1 MGPSSPA
8 ESGRGARRSGLFLTF
23 AALALASCSDGGGKD
38 DRAEIYLQRFFGECG
53 AQYGGATDVS
63 KVEGECGIV
72 TAMINKFNAGNPDVH
87 VSSNVVAWPGYPQLS
102 AQMAARDP
110 PDLVTM
116 HTGMISDY
124 AAEGLLE
131 PVEPYL
137 AEAGIAPS
145 ALTEASRG
153 AVTIGDRLYGLPFDT
168 HGGLFHINTKLF
180 AEAGLMKDG
189 KPVLPTSPEEM
200 MAHARQFTA
209 RTGKPYIIQSLVG
222 DNAYAARNLYTY
234 LLAQNAVLFP
244 TPKRIRLQTP
254 EAERIVDFFRAITE
268 SGTSTRNQ
276 DTPAAIASFMSGEG
290 GIYPTGT
297 WMIGQFEAESN
308 TPGRPLHKSYT
319 VYPYPRLWGAEVT
332 YASGHAWVVPK
343 RERTPEQR
351 RAIGR
356 FFRFI
361 GQHNFDWARTG
372 HLPAFKTVV
381 DSPAFKALPHRTNI
395 ARVASTGRPLP
406 GGVQR
411 QNAIEGLV
419 GEEVA
424 AAFNGQKSTKR
435 ALADAERRV
444 NELLAGLD

>member
-1 MGPSSPA
+1 VK
-8 ESGRGARRSGLFLTF
+8 RLFLPL
-23 AALALASCSDGGGKD
+23 AALLAGSCSDTAGGG

-53 AQYGGATDVS
+53 AQYGTATDVS
-63 KVEGECGIV
+63 KVEGECGII
-72 TAMINKFNAGNPDVH
+72 TAMINKFNKQYPDVH

-102 AQMAARDP
+102 AQMAAKDP

-116 HTGMISDY
+116 HTGVISDY

-137 AEAGIAPS
+137 AEAGLSPS
-145 ALTEASRG
+145 ALTEASRS
-153 AVTIGDRLYGLPFDT
+153 AVTIGGKLYGLPFDT
-168 HGGLFHINTKLF
+168 HGGLFHVNTGLF
-180 AEAGLMKDG
+180 EKAGLMKGG

-200 MAHARQFTA
+200 LAQARQFTA
-209 RTGKPYIIQSLVG
+209 RTGKPYLIQSLVG
-222 DNAYAARNLYTY
+222 DNAYAARNVYTY

-244 TPKRIRLQTP
+244 TPKTIRLRTP
-254 EAERIVDFFRAITE
+254 QAERIVDFFRGITA
-268 SGTSTRNQ
+268 SGVSTLNQ

-297 WMIGQFEAESN
+297 WMIGQFEAEAN
-308 TPGRPLHKSYT
+308 TPGRPLYRSYT
-319 VYPYPRLWGAEVT
+319 VYPYPRLWGAEVS
-332 YASGHAWVVPK
+332 YVSGHAWVVPR
-343 RERTPEQR
+343 RERTPAQR
-351 RAIGR
+351 RAIAR

-361 GQHNFDWARTG
+361 AEHNFDWARTG
-372 HLPAFKTVV
+372 HLPAFQAVV
-381 DSPAFKALPHRTNI
+381 DSPAFRALPHRANI
-395 ARVASTGRPLP
+395 APIAGTGRPLP

-424 AAFNGQKSTKR
+424 AAFNGQKSTGK

-444 NELLAGLD
+444 NELLAQTD